1 MARLRS
7 RATTAA
13 VWIAVGSAGRTLLQ
27 VGQLAILTRLL
38 EPEAFGLMAVVLAV
52 ISVGS
57 LFADGGLS
65 SAFLQRRAV
74 PDECRSSLYW
84 VNLLLATAV
93 ALIIAVF
100 SPLIAWA
107 YDDSTLTWVI
117 LMCCP
122 IFVLSAAG
130 RQFEVASEKSLKFR
144 SLVSIELCS
153 AAIGVAAAIG
163 SALAGW
169 GVYSLPSAALAASL
183 TKSVLAM
190 ALLSDG
196 WQPQARLRFADVRSY
211 IGFGSATLAS
221 NLINQVNLTIDI
233 FLGGRL
239 LGVDALGVY
248 SVPRTMVMQTQGIIN
263 PIVTRVGFPVIAEVQ
278 GDPRVIRRAYELM
291 VGAVAALGAPIYA
304 AIAVLAADICSIFL
318 GPRWNDA
325 PETLS
330 VLAIWAAVRSIGN
343 PVGALLLG
351 LGHAKRALAW
361 NSTLLGIYPIALVIG
376 SKFGVIGLAS
386 SLLATAL
393 ILLIPGWRWLVQP
406 FTGWELR
413 GYLATTMLPLLIAVG
428 SCLAAKTLTQ
438 QMANVPLRIGITLLV
453 AGMGYGVVMAALSP
467 SARHLARLIVARDRR
482 T

>member
-27 VGQLAILTRLL
+27 VGQLTILTRLL

-84 VNLLLATAV
+84 ANLLLATAV
-93 ALIIAVF
+93 ALIVAVS

-107 YDDSTLTWVI
+107 YDDSTLTWAI

-122 IFVLSAAG
+122 IFVLGAAG

-163 SALAGW
+163 GALAGW

-190 ALLSDG
+190 ALLSSG
-196 WQPQARLRFADVRSY
+196 WRPQARLRFADVRSY

-239 LGVDALGVY
+239 LGVEGLGMY
-248 SVPRTMVMQTQGIIN
+248 SVPRSMVMQIQGIIN

-278 GDPRVIRRAYELM
+278 GDPRAIRRAYELM

-304 AIAVLAADICSIFL
+304 AIAVLAEDICSIFL

-325 PETLS
+325 AETLS
-330 VLAIWAAVRSIGN
+330 LLAIWAAVRSIGN

-361 NSTLLGIYPIALVIG
+361 NSTLLVFYPIALVIG

-386 SLLATAL
+386 SLLVTAL
-393 ILLIPGWRWLVQP
+393 IFLVPGWRWLVQP

-428 SCLAAKTLTQ
+428 SCLAAKILTQ

-453 AGMGYGVVMAALSP
+453 AAMGYGVVMAALSP

>member
-27 VGQLAILTRLL
+27 VGQLTILTRLL

-52 ISVGS
+52 ISIGS

-84 VNLLLATAV
+84 ANLLLATAV
-93 ALIIAVF
+93 ALIVAVS

-107 YDDSTLTWVI
+107 YDDSTLTWAI

-122 IFVLSAAG
+122 IFVLGAAG

-163 SALAGW
+163 GALAGW

-190 ALLSDG
+190 ALLSNG
-196 WQPQARLRFADVRSY
+196 WRPQARLRFADVRSY

-239 LGVDALGVY
+239 LGVEGLGMY
-248 SVPRTMVMQTQGIIN
+248 SVPRTMVMQIQGIIN

-278 GDPRVIRRAYELM
+278 GDPRAIRRAYELM

-304 AIAVLAADICSIFL
+304 VIAVLAEDICSIFL
-318 GPRWNDA
+318 GPRWNHA
-325 PETLS
+325 AQTLS

-351 LGHAKRALAW
+351 LGHAKRALVW
-361 NSTLLGIYPIALVIG
+361 NSTLLAIYPIALVIG

-386 SLLATAL
+386 SLLVTAL

-413 GYLATTMLPLLIAVG
+413 GYLNTTVLPLLISSA
-428 SCLAAKTLTQ
+428 SCIAAKLLTQPVTNDPLRALATVSLAA
-438 QMANVPLRIGITLLV
+438 
-453 AGMGYGVVMAALSP
+453 VVYI
-467 SARHLARLIVARDRR
+467 IVATQVSPLAAQLVKSLYPSRR
-482 T
+482 

>member
-27 VGQLAILTRLL
+27 VGQLTILTRLL

-52 ISVGS
+52 ISIGS

-84 VNLLLATAV
+84 ANLLLATAV
-93 ALIIAVF
+93 ALIVAVS

-107 YDDSTLTWVI
+107 YDDSTLTWAI

-122 IFVLSAAG
+122 IFVLGAAG

-163 SALAGW
+163 GALAGW

-196 WQPQARLRFADVRSY
+196 WRPQARLRFADVRSY

-239 LGVDALGVY
+239 LGVEGLGMY
-248 SVPRTMVMQTQGIIN
+248 SVPRTMVMQIQGIIN

-278 GDPRVIRRAYELM
+278 GDPRAIRRAYELM

-304 AIAVLAADICSIFL
+304 VIAVLAEDICSIFL
-318 GPRWNDA
+318 GPRWNHA
-325 PETLS
+325 AQTLS

-351 LGHAKRALAW
+351 LGHAKRALVW
-361 NSTLLGIYPIALVIG
+361 NSTLLAIYPIALVIG

-386 SLLATAL
+386 SLLVTAL

-413 GYLATTMLPLLIAVG
+413 GYLSTTVLPLLISSA
-428 SCLAAKTLTQ
+428 SCITAKLLTQPVTNDPLRALATVSLAA
-438 QMANVPLRIGITLLV
+438 
-453 AGMGYGVVMAALSP
+453 VVYI
-467 SARHLARLIVARDRR
+467 IVATQVSPLAAQLVKSLYPSRR
-482 T
+482 